1 MEVDEGIRSRSRGRW
16 PGLRPVTDPA
26 AIRRSLSA
34 LCGVILATV
43 LLGSAA
49 GSAAAEQQQATF
61 APGRVLVGF
70 ESDATP
76 GEQRAVE
83 GAEGVRGSQSLVD
96 RADLAATRSDDVSA
110 ASERRVDRIGPI
122 LAIDV
127 RPGNE
132 KDVAARL
139 ADAAGVRFAEPDYL
153 LESAATPNDPDLG
166 QQWAIRNTGQ
176 TVNGLTGTPGA
187 DENAIPAWDVTTGSS
202 NVVVAVVDTGVD
214 YNHPD
219 LAANIWDNPD
229 GIGGCP
235 VGSHGVDTVG
245 AGPPTCDPMDEDLQY
260 NGHGTH
266 VAGILGASGNNEI
279 GVAGLNWSL
288 TMLPVK
294 FVDASGG
301 GRTSDL
307 IEGLQWLLDAKQ
319 DGVNL
324 RIVNDSQTF
333 VGTSF
338 SQATSDMIDM
348 LGANDILF
356 VTAAGD
362 TGDDND
368 DPAVRRYPCGY
379 GRPNEI
385 CVAYTDSRDRLPA
398 AANYGDE
405 TVDLAA
411 PGRNIYSTLPDA
423 SPTDPGP
430 NYGFLTGASMAAP
443 QVSGTAAL
451 ILATGDRSATK
462 LKSLILDHVDPL
474 PSLAGKVRTGGRLDV
489 CNAIPACNPDD
500 DGDGVFD
507 ADDAC
512 PTLAGGGTAS
522 GCPRAARTLTLAYDA
537 ASGRFN
543 GALDA
548 PSAQGCESGRQV
560 TLWRQQPGAD
570 QVAGSAS
577 TVSGGAYSVDAP
589 AEGGTYYA
597 EADPETIVNVADCA
611 RATSETVD
619 NCNAI
624 PACNPDD
631 DGDGVFDADD
641 ACPTLAGGGTA
652 SGCPRARGSVG
663 LRYLKHHERF
673 AGRLRYRTASG
684 CRSGRVVT
692 LWKRN
697 RGQARKLA
705 RTESRRN
712 GKFRIA
718 SSAKPGRYYVKVRH
732 SVAAG
737 EASCARTKSRR
748 IAVR

>member
-1 MEVDEGIRSRSRGRW
+1 MEVDEGINSRSSG
-16 PGLRPVTDPA
+16 PGSEHLPA
-26 AIRRSLSA
+26 MFLTHARRSLSA
-34 LCGVILATV
+34 LCGVILAGA
-43 LLGSAA
+43 LLGPAA
-49 GSAAAEQQQATF
+49 GGAAAEQTTF

-70 ESDATP
+70 EPDATP

-83 GAEGVRGSQSLVD
+83 GLDSVRGSQALVD
-96 RADLAATRSDDVSA
+96 RADLAATRADSVSTA
-110 ASERRVDRIGPI
+110 AERRVDRIGPI

-127 RPGNE
+127 RRGSE
-132 KDVAARL
+132 ADVAAQI
-139 ADAAGVRFAEPDYL
+139 ATNPGVRFAEPDYL
-153 LESAATPNDPDLG
+153 LESAATPDDPDLG
-166 QQWAIRNTGQ
+166 QQWAVRNTGQ
-176 TVNGLTGTPGA
+176 TVNGTAGTAGA
-187 DENAIPAWDVTTGSS
+187 DGNVTPAWDVTTGSS
-202 NVVVAVVDTGVD
+202 NVVVAVMDTGVD

-235 VGSHGVDTVG
+235 AGTHGVNVIGND
-245 AGPPTCDPMDEDLQY
+245 PPTCDPMDEDLLY

-266 VAGILGASGNNEI
+266 VAGILGAEGNNGI

-294 FVDASGG
+294 FVPATGP
-301 GRTSDL
+301 GRASDL

-319 DGVNL
+319 AGVNL

-333 VGTSF
+333 VGTSY
-338 SQATSDMIDM
+338 SQATSDMIDL

-368 DPAVRRYPCGY
+368 DPDVRRYPCGY

-385 CVAYTDSRDRLPA
+385 CVAFTDNRDRLPA
-398 AANYGDE
+398 SANYGDE

-411 PGRNIYSTLPDA
+411 PGKNIYSTLPDA

-430 NYGFLTGASMAAP
+430 NYGFLSGASMAAP

-489 CNAIPACNPDD
+489 CKSIPDCNPDD
-500 DGDGVFD
+500 DGDGVLD

-512 PTLAGGGTAS
+512 PTLAGGGTAN
-522 GCPRAARTLTLAYDA
+522 GCPRAPRTLTLAYDA
-537 ASGRFN
+537 GSGRFN
-543 GALDA
+543 GDLDA
-548 PSAQGCESGRQV
+548 PSAQACESGRQV
-560 TLWRQQPGAD
+560 TLWRQLPGAD
-570 QVAGSAS
+570 QVAGSAL
-577 TVSGGAYSVDAP
+577 TSGNGAYSVDAP

-597 EADPETIVNVADCA
+597 EADAETIVNVANCA
-611 RATSETVD
+611 QATSETVD
-619 NCNAI
+619 NCDAI
-624 PACNPDD
+624 PDCNPDD
-631 DGDGVFDADD
+631 DGDGVLDADD

-652 SGCPRARGSVG
+652 NGCPRVKGSVG
-663 LRYLKHHERF
+663 LRYMKHHERF
-673 AGRLRYRTASG
+673 AGRLRYRTAPA
-684 CRSGRVVT
+684 CVSGRVVT
-692 LWKRN
+692 LWKQK
-697 RGQARKLA
+697 RGQDRKLG

-712 GKFRIA
+712 GKLRIA
-718 SSAKPGRYYVKVRH
+718 RPAKRGRYYVKVRH

-737 EASCARTKSRR
+737 EASCARAKSRL